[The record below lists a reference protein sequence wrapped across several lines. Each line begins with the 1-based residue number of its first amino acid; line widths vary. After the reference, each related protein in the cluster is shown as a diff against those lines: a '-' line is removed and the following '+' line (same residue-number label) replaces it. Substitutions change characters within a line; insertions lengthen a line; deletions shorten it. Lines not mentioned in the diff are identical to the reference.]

1 MRNLYFQTQLIRR
14 GKFMSRPTT
23 KPDLI
28 KAANEQFE
36 KMWKLI
42 DSMTD
47 DEQNSTFNFGESA
60 NRKEAHWARDNNL
73 RDVLIHLYEW
83 HQLLLNWVKA
93 NQSGEAKP
101 FLLEPYN
108 WKTYGDMNVE
118 LWKKH
123 QNTPYDKSKEMIIES
138 HSKVMKL
145 IDTFSNDELFCKG
158 SFSWTGGSTLGS
170 YCVSVTDS
178 HYDWA
183 MKKIKQH
190 IKTIKA

>member
-1 MRNLYFQTQLIRR
+1 MP
-14 GKFMSRPTT
+14 RPTT

-36 KMWKLI
+36 KMWELI

-47 DEQNSTFNFGESA
+47 DEQNSTFNFGESTD
-60 NRKEAHWARDNNL
+60 RKETHWARDNNL

-83 HQLLLNWVKA
+83 HQLLLSWVKA
-93 NQSGEAKP
+93 NQSSEAKP

-123 QNTPYDKSKEMIIES
+123 QNTPCNKSREMIIES

-145 IDTFSNDELFCKG
+145 IDTFSNNELFSKG
-158 SFSWTGGSTLGS
+158 SFPWTGGSTLGS
-170 YCVSVTDS
+170 YCVSVTAS

-183 MKKIKQH
+183 MKKIKLH
-190 IKTIKA
+190 IKTIKS